1 MYKNKS
7 YINKK
12 TRKEIEK
19 KGFSVYNYISF
30 KELIS
35 TVNKDYLQTL
45 NTINIPFAIINGIVG
60 YISYEANNYKF
71 LIMLYI
77 FVYFFVFIYL
87 IIKLVYRTYTF
98 SIITNVIYTTKGLVI
113 NNEIHHYKEDDK
125 LMPLLEKLENLF
137 EEYLSKP
144 SNLKSIIEKE
154 KEKLFSKLSN
164 NFSSISKLDS
174 RSTSRDSGKAIMI
187 AYVALIAYSIS
198 VVFFYFIGMFLG
210 FIFFL
215 IFISL
220 ISLYFSIN
228 KSDELKIQQEVT
240 KIDKEFLNLED
251 IYSHLNKKISTF
263 SEGEIFNLS
272 KHIENEYN
280 SFYQKINKI
289 IDHKDRLKSIINNSS
304 YKDFID
310 FALFMIYLKNQFNKP
325 LKKMLNLLKNY
336 KQKVEKELL
345 EAKETLKNIDS
356 NEKYQ
361 IETRIINLETINK
374 NIDEHLKQLEISLL

>member
-1 MYKNKS
+1 M
-7 YINKK
+7 
-12 TRKEIEK
+12 
-19 KGFSVYNYISF
+19 
-30 KELIS
+30 IS

-144 SNLKSIIEKE
+144 SNLKSIIKKE

-198 VVFFYFIGMFLG
+198 VVIFYFIGMFLG

-228 KSDELKIQQEVT
+228 KSDELKIQQEVA
-240 KIDKEFLNLED
+240 KIDKEFLDLED

-280 SFYQKINKI
+280 DFYQKINKI

-310 FALFMIYLKNQFNKP
+310 FALFMIYLKKS
-325 LKKMLNLLKNY
+325 
-336 KQKVEKELL
+336 
-345 EAKETLKNIDS
+345 I
-356 NEKYQ
+356 
-361 IETRIINLETINK
+361 
-374 NIDEHLKQLEISLL
+374 